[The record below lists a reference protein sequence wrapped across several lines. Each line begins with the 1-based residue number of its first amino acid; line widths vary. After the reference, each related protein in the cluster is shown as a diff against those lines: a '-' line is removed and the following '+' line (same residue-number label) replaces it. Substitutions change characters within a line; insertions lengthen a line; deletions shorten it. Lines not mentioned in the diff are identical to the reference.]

1 MNQRRFG
8 GHCAAGRNGALL
20 CVALPEMQPE
30 TRMPGSFLTAP
41 WELIMKTVAR
51 VGLGALLAA
60 VSISTAFAQPQA
72 RPNDPSAPKTRADVR
87 ADLIEWRAAGYDPLD
102 WIDYP
107 ENAQRAGRIVAARR
121 AQQAGET
128 MTQ

>member
-1 MNQRRFG
+1 
-8 GHCAAGRNGALL
+8 
-20 CVALPEMQPE
+20 
-30 TRMPGSFLTAP
+30 
-41 WELIMKTVAR
+41 MKMVSR
-51 VGLGALLAA
+51 IGFGALLAA
-60 VSISTAFAQPQA
+60 VSISTALAQTMAQPG
-72 RPNDPSAPKTRADVR
+72 DPSGPKTRAQVR

-121 AQQAGET
+121 AQQAGAM

>member
-1 MNQRRFG
+1 
-8 GHCAAGRNGALL
+8 
-20 CVALPEMQPE
+20 
-30 TRMPGSFLTAP
+30 
-41 WELIMKTVAR
+41 MKIVSQ

-60 VSISTAFAQPQA
+60 VTISTAFAQMQA
-72 RPNDPSAPKTRADVR
+72 QPNDPSAPKTRAQVR

-107 ENAQRAGRIVAARR
+107 DNALRAGRIVAARR
-121 AQQAGET
+121 AKQAGET